1 MLGLV
6 VLAMVAVLVVWGRQ
20 WTDNRQSAPSPTWK
34 PAPTST
40 VAGTPR
46 FDVARAQLA
55 ALPAKGWDSRLD
67 FERSRFGQAW
77 SDDVNVNS
85 AQQVHPA

>member
-6 VLAMVAVLVVWGRQ
+6 VLAVVAVLVVWGRQ
-20 WTDNRQSAPSPTWK
+20 WIDNRQSAPSPTWK

-55 ALPAKGWDSRLD
+55 ALPVKGWDPPSGLRAVSVWPSL
-67 FERSRFGQAW
+67 ER
-77 SDDVNVNS
+77 
-85 AQQVHPA
+85 